1 MTAETI
7 PAAQYLRMS
16 TDHQQYSLDNQADAI
31 ARYAEDRGFSIVK
44 TYCDAAKSGLRLKN
58 RLGLRQL
65 LKDVVEGNRT
75 FRAVLVYDVSRWGRF
90 QDADEAAH
98 YEFLCKSAG
107 VPVHYCAETFANDN
121 SIPAFIMKALKRTM
135 AGEYSRDLSTRVRAG
150 LVRLAKQGYKLG
162 GNPPYGL
169 RRMLLDSKGQPKQPL
184 AHGERKCI
192 ANERVIL
199 VPGPAEEIA
208 TVRRIFHE
216 FANEHR
222 SLRSIAIRLNRDGI
236 PFLSSAQWNANTV
249 SRILKQT
256 NYVGSQVWG
265 RTTAFLAGPVKKLPP
280 QEWVICHNAFEPIID
295 MELFDSAQITFANLT
310 CHLSDEEFIERL
322 RKLLKTRG
330 RLTSEIIQESRS
342 CPGLTTYY
350 KRLGGLLNAYQR
362 LGYLRPDLIAEAT
375 SRQRTMLLRRELIK
389 SLVDHFS
396 GQLQEVR
403 PNRRF
408 RALLRYRRTG
418 LLISVVLARCYP
430 AKIGRMRWLVE
441 APKNERRRVTL
452 VALLNEGNTAIVGL
466 RVFRR
471 MNIPGPDIRVREGC
485 KWLQAGI
492 PLERASDLLTAIRQ
506 VRMSGEF
513 TDGR

>member
-7 PAAQYLRMS
+7 PVAQYLRMS

-31 ARYAEDRGFSIVK
+31 ARYAQDRGFFIVK

-58 RLGLRQL
+58 RLGLRRL
-65 LKDVVEGNRT
+65 LKDVVEGNRE

-107 VPVHYCAETFANDN
+107 VPVHYCAETFTNDN

-135 AGEYSRDLSTRVRAG
+135 AGEYSRDLSARVRAG

-162 GNPPYGL
+162 GNPSYGL
-169 RRMLLDSKGQPKQPL
+169 RRMLLDSNGKPKQLL
-184 AHGERKCI
+184 AAGERKCI

-199 VPGPAEEIA
+199 VPGPREESS

-216 FANEHR
+216 FAVEHR
-222 SLRSIAIRLNRDGI
+222 SLRSIAVRLNRDGI
-236 PFLSSAQWNANTV
+236 PFLGGAQWNANTV
-249 SRILKQT
+249 TRILKQP
-256 NYVGSQVWG
+256 NYMGAQIWG
-265 RTTAFLAGPVKKLPP
+265 RTTALLGCPVKKLPP
-280 QEWVICHNAFEPIID
+280 QEWVICPNAFDPIISS
-295 MELFDSAQITFANLT
+295 ELFDRAQAAFANLT
-310 CHLSDEEFIERL
+310 CHLSDEDFIERL
-322 RKLLKTRG
+322 RKLLRVHG

-362 LGYLRPDLIAEAT
+362 LGYLTPDLMAAAT
-375 SRQRTMLLRRELIK
+375 SRQRTMLVRRELIK
-389 SLVDHFS
+389 TLVDTFS

-403 PNRRF
+403 SSRRF
-408 RALLRYRRTG
+408 RVLLRYRRTG
-418 LLISVVLARCYP
+418 LLISVVLARCCP
-430 AKIGRMRWLVE
+430 AKTGPTRWFVE
-441 APKNERRRVTL
+441 SPMNERKRVTL
-452 VALLNEGNTAIVGL
+452 LALMGEGNTAIKEL

-471 MNIPGPDIRVREGC
+471 ISIPRTDIRVRAGSN
-485 KWLQAGI
+485 WLQAGI
-492 PLERASDLLTAIRQ
+492 PLERASDLLTVIRR
-506 VRMSGEF
+506 VRG
-513 TDGR
+513 